1 MRLPLGGK
9 FCRQKIASLQQTR
22 KSDAARKSLS
32 LSHEKGNHN
41 SNMKHPIAISLAVIS
56 LASTAF
62 AAQPAKSKQKSE
74 GANVQPLTYANVV
87 SHFKAAHLRTTEVQ
101 KRCTIFFE
109 GEWKNADIYN
119 YGLIIVENSDE
130 DVQVAF
136 YLTDAHEMNWVTEF
150 LDAPFFARG
159 ETEKL
164 FDLINANREVRGHKI
179 GRFRVDFHHWLPR
192 HAQILVFSF
201 TPTGTNKG

>member
-1 MRLPLGGK
+1 MFLLAKNSRSSANDEERRLNKVIIFGP
-9 FCRQKIASLQQTR
+9 R
-22 KSDAARKSLS
+22 KGQAQP
-32 LSHEKGNHN
+32 
-41 SNMKHPIAISLAVIS
+41 NMKHPITISLVAIVF
-56 LASTAF
+56 ASTAF
-62 AAQPAKSKQKSE
+62 AAQSKQKPE
-74 GANVQPLTYANVV
+74 GTNIQPLTYANVV

-130 DVQVAF
+130 DLQVTF

-150 LDAPFFARG
+150 FDAPFFARA

-164 FDLINANREVRGHKI
+164 FDLINSNREVRAHKI
-179 GRFRVDFHHWLPR
+179 GRFHVDFHHWLPR